1 MEKNSEAENLYG
13 SILAHLDNNQNW
25 VAIEE
30 LGRGYSSRIYKICQ
44 RGKPNNCR
52 ALKAITI

>member
-1 MEKNSEAENLYG
+1 MEKNKEGENLYR
-13 SILAHLDNNQNW
+13 SLLTHLSNNQNW

-30 LGRGYSSRIYKICQ
+30 LGRGYSSRIYEICQ